1 MENSM
6 IEEEKAAEMNDL
18 VVLEKVQEIS
28 PEDLTETMKEE
39 AEKENLATDPEKES
53 PETITVERQFQ
64 EVTREKILISQEILI
79 VN

>member
-1 MENSM
+1 M

-53 PETITVERQFQ
+53 PGTITVEREFQ

>member
-1 MENSM
+1 M

-53 PETITVERQFQ
+53 PETITVEREFQ
-64 EVTREKILISQEILI
+64 EVTREKILTSQEILI

>member
-1 MENSM
+1 M

-53 PETITVERQFQ
+53 PETITVEREFQ